1 MSDGAEDTAE
11 LNEVVIR
18 AMVHREYQ
26 GESGASRPP
35 VFETVT
41 TGASVTIGANGA
53 VHQRILGYA
62 EVPPRSHIGR
72 YQEFH
77 PFRETI
83 ERAARYVHWKPT
95 ADLSSSAAGGDD
107 AANR

>member
-1 MSDGAEDTAE
+1 MSDDAEDAAE

-18 AMVHREYQ
+18 AMVHREYH

-41 TGASVTIGANGA
+41 TGASVTIGTNGA

-72 YQEFH
+72 YQEFC
-77 PFRETI
+77 PFREAI
-83 ERAARYVHWKPT
+83 EHAARYVHWKP
-95 ADLSSSAAGGDD
+95 AVDLSTPAAGGGDGD
-107 AANR
+107 A